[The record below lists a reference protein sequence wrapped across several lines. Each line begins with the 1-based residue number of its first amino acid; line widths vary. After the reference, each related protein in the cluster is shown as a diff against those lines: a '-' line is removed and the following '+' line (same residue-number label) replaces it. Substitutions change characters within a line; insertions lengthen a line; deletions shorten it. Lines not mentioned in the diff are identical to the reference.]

1 MNDCTDGHRG
11 QKSHEI
17 SDHVRDAHQSS
28 GKVWR
33 DVNVIRVEAGV
44 VEPVEADGDAKKPE
58 NGLVLTAGE
67 GEAREA
73 DRRYVKG

>member
-1 MNDCTDGHRG
+1 M
-11 QKSHEI
+11 
-17 SDHVRDAHQSS
+17 
-28 GKVWR
+28 
-33 DVNVIRVEAGV
+33 IRVEAGV